1 MVACRS
7 QLHQS
12 VLAVPGVQCEGL
24 PYEDGRRCRTE
35 ADTYPLADAD
45 HVEDDE
51 EDEERQQPTRKDEEV
66 LRLQTLELNRTAD
79 TLVDGVFS
87 HCMFRLVT
95 PYYILK
101 EERAQDGGCHDE
113 EDTRSEPACGGLG
126 GVGVARRELAIDL
139 HAADESDHC
148 ADGVDEFRAGIE
160 IRGDH
165 GGGFVDACQSVALC
179 ECGCA
184 CSDEECCRE
193 DCSDTVVL
201 VHIDVLFCALEGWIV
216 LVGRVDNDLLYSDI
230 VVSPF
235 CFYGLRLSVCG
246 LAVPCT
252 AVLLCYHI
260 TICSFFLIY
269 IVIHS
274 PGC

>member
-1 MVACRS
+1 M
-7 QLHQS
+7 LHN
-12 VLAVPGVQCEGL
+12 
-24 PYEDGRRCRTE
+24 
-35 ADTYPLADAD
+35 
-45 HVEDDE
+45 H
-51 EDEERQQPTRKDEEV
+51 
-66 LRLQTLELNRTAD
+66 LRNFT
-79 TLVDGVFS
+79 S
-87 HCMFRLVT
+87 H
-95 PYYILK
+95 
-101 EERAQDGGCHDE
+101 
-113 EDTRSEPACGGLG
+113 
-126 GVGVARRELAIDL
+126 ELAIDL

-148 ADGVDEFRAGIE
+148 ADGVDEFRAWVE

-252 AVLLCYHI
+252 AVPLCYHI
-260 TICSFFLIY
+260 TICSFLLIY